1 MSSIPIQRQM
11 TPFASSLGFPLY
23 DLALELRQDIFRWIL
38 LIHHEGHSLRL
49 NKNTNNPTI
58 VFKWLVEGDGGW
70 EDRNAAHDI
79 TQELCY
85 FSPLRRIPYWGTKRM
100 SILMPISR
108 QWYKEIQQV
117 LYASF
122 DFEICIDLINRM
134 PPAVFCL
141 SFLPIHSFQLIRK
154 ITLYVSRTLVEEHH
168 EIEFM
173 EHSFKEI
180 AKTLSG
186 LHTVTLWMTDKIWIR
201 QPPITR
207 DIDQEFFDEVIAMA
221 SLFKHVPRVKLLPLR
236 SYDDPEL
243 TCFDSTVLKCH
254 EAWSQIRCGL
264 EN

>member
-1 MSSIPIQRQM
+1 MW
-11 TPFASSLGFPLY
+11 
-23 DLALELRQDIFRWIL
+23 D
-38 LIHHEGHSLRL
+38 H
-49 NKNTNNPTI
+49 
-58 VFKWLVEGDGGW
+58 
-70 EDRNAAHDI
+70 RNDSHDI
-79 TQELCY
+79 TQELRY
-85 FSPLRRIPYWGTKRM
+85 NSPIRMIPYWGSKRM

-108 QWYKEIQQV
+108 EWYKEIQQV

-168 EIEFM
+168 EVELM
-173 EHSFKEI
+173 EHSFREI

-186 LHTVTLWMTDKIWIR
+186 LHTVTLWMTDKMWIR
-201 QPPITR
+201 QAPITR

-254 EAWSQIRCGL
+254 EAWSQIRRGL